1 MRRLGGRFRAAPLS
15 SAHAGELAQLLSPQP
30 EMMMT
35 AIPVITTELSLLETK
50 LFFRSFERWDRP
62 LDAESSGMRAMR
74 YGSVHHNP

>member
-1 MRRLGGRFRAAPLS
+1 
-15 SAHAGELAQLLSPQP
+15 
-30 EMMMT
+30 MMMT